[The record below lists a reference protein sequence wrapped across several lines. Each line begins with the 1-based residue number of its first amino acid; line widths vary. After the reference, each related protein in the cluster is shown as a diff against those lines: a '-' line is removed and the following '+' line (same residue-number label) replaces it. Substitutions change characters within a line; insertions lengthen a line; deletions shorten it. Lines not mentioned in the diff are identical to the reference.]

1 MWVCV
6 FAWLWQLCR
15 ADRLVHRFSFDP
27 KDIAVVKIEYARF
40 LGVYTADVALASAAL
55 TSAQQAEPSWAGEFE
70 VFTRLRSLKQ
80 KAEVRWAWRLRLAVL
95 FPRADMHMGCQ
106 SESIG
111 ADKGL
116 DLITLVEHRKRLES
130 ALKHHRRALVH
141 AIRAYSALHAAELP
155 NGELSERHMA
165 SVGREVEL
173 FNQAAT
179 SAQRHYHKLVKARA
193 NRQLLDMSVAMLCCD
208 VMWMVGLCST
218 YPARFALFAKHV
230 SQDQELSA
238 TIT

>member
-1 MWVCV
+1 MCV
-6 FAWLWQLCR
+6 LAWLWQLCR

-95 FPRADMHMGCQ
+95 FPHADMHMGCQ
-106 SESIG
+106 SASIG

-116 DLITLVEHRKRLES
+116 DLITLVEHRKRLDS
-130 ALKHHRRALVH
+130 ALTHHRTALVH
-141 AIRAYSALHAAELP
+141 GVRVFSSLQAAD
-155 NGELSERHMA
+155 NGDGTMNQRMMA
-165 SVGREVEL
+165 HVGRQVEL
-173 FNQAAT
+173 YKRAAS
-179 SAQRHYHKLVKARA
+179 SARRHYRKLMRTRA
-193 NRQLLDMSVAMLCCD
+193 NSQLLEM
-208 VMWMVGLCST
+208 
-218 YPARFALFAKHV
+218 
-230 SQDQELSA
+230 
-238 TIT
+238 